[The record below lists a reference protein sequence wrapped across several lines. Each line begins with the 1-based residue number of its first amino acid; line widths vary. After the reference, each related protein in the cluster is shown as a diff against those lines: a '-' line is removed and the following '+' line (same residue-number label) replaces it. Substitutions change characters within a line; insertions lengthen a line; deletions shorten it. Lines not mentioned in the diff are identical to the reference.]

1 MDNLKDRLQH
11 DLTDAMRAHDEVAR
25 ETLRMALAAIQRAE
39 VAGKEQIELDDDAIV
54 GVLQTEVRK
63 RTEAAEAYAAGGRSD
78 RADRER
84 AEAAVLAAYL
94 PAALSD
100 ADLEAIVA
108 EEVAKAAGEGLTGG
122 KAMGAV
128 VKAVRARAGAGTEG
142 GRIAAAVKAALG

>member
-63 RTEAAEAYAAGGRSD
+63 RTEAAEAYAGGGRED
-78 RADRER
+78 RAARER

-100 ADLEAIVA
+100 DELSAIVA
-108 EEVAKAAGEGLTGG
+108 EEVARAAGEGLEGG
-122 KAMGAV
+122 RAMGAV

>member
-1 MDNLKDRLQH
+1 MDNLKERLHH

-25 ETLRMALAAIQRAE
+25 ETLRMALAAIQKAE

-63 RTEAAEAYAAGGRSD
+63 RTEAAEAYAAGGRDD

-100 ADLEAIVA
+100 ADLDAIVA
-108 EEVAKAAGEGLTGG
+108 EEVAAPWSRPCAPAPGP
-122 KAMGAV
+122 AP
-128 VKAVRARAGAGTEG
+128 RAGASRPPSGPHWAEAVAA
-142 GRIAAAVKAALG
+142 IAAPQA

>member
-1 MDNLKDRLQH
+1 MDSLKDRLQH
-11 DLTDAMRAHDEVAR
+11 DLTEAMRAQDEVTR
-25 ETLRMALAAIQRAE
+25 ETLRMALAAVQRAE

-63 RTEAAEAYAAGGRSD
+63 RTEAAEAYAAGGRTD

-94 PAALSD
+94 PAALSED
-100 ADLEAIVA
+100 ELAAIVA
-108 EEVAKAAGEGLTGG
+108 EEVARAADDGLSGG

>member
-1 MDNLKDRLQH
+1 MATLKDRLQH
-11 DLTDAMRAHDEVAR
+11 DLTEAMRAHDEVAR

-39 VAGKEQIELDDDAIV
+39 VAGKEQIELDDDAVV

-63 RTEAAEAYAAGGRSD
+63 RTEAADAFASGGRVD
-78 RADRER
+78 RAERER
-84 AEAAVLAAYL
+84 AEAAVLAGYL

-100 ADLEAIVA
+100 ADLQVIVD
-108 EEVAKAAGEGLTGG
+108 EEVAAAAAQGLSGG

-142 GRIAAAVKAALG
+142 GRIAAAVKATLG

>member
-1 MDNLKDRLQH
+1 MDSLKDRLQH
-11 DLTDAMRAHDEVAR
+11 DLTAAMRAHDEVAR
-25 ETLRMALAAIQRAE
+25 ETLRMALAAIQKAE
-39 VAGKEQIELDDDAIV
+39 VAGKEQVELDDDAIV

-63 RTEAAEAYAAGGRSD
+63 RTEAAEAYAAGGRAD

-94 PAALSD
+94 PAALTDSE
-100 ADLEAIVA
+100 LEAIVA
-108 EEVAKAAGEGLTGG
+108 EEVAKAGAEGLSGG

-128 VKAVRARAGAGTEG
+128 VKAVRVRAGAGTEG

>member
-1 MDNLKDRLQH
+1 MDTLKDRLQH
-11 DLTDAMRAHDEVAR
+11 DLTDAMRAQDDVAR

-39 VAGKEQIELDDDAIV
+39 VAGKEQVELDDDAIV
-54 GVLQTEVRK
+54 AVLQTEVRK
-63 RTEAAEAYAAGGRSD
+63 RTEAADAYASGGRDD
-78 RADRER
+78 RAERER

-100 ADLEAIVA
+100 DELTAIVV
-108 EEVAKAAGEGLTGG
+108 EEVARAAEGGLAGG

-142 GRIAAAVKAALG
+142 GRIAAAVKSALG

>member
-1 MDNLKDRLQH
+1 MATLKDRLQH
-11 DLTDAMRAHDEVAR
+11 DLTEAMRAHDEVAR

-39 VAGKEQIELDDDAIV
+39 VAGKEQIELDDDAVV

-63 RTEAAEAYAAGGRSD
+63 RTEAADAFAAGGRGD
-78 RADRER
+78 RAERER
-84 AEAAVLAAYL
+84 AEAAVLAGYL

-100 ADLEAIVA
+100 DDLQVIVD
-108 EEVAKAAGEGLTGG
+108 EEVAAAEAQGLSGG

-142 GRIAAAVKAALG
+142 GRIAAAVKATLG

>member
-1 MDNLKDRLQH
+1 MDSLKDRLQH

-39 VAGKEQIELDDDAIV
+39 VAGKEQVQLDDDAIV

-63 RTEAAEAYAAGGRSD
+63 RTEAADAYAAGGRTD

-94 PAALSD
+94 PASLSD
-100 ADLEAIVA
+100 EELGAIVA
-108 EEVAKAAGEGLTGG
+108 EEVARAAGEGLDGG
-122 KAMGAV
+122 RAMGAV

-142 GRIAAAVKAALG
+142 GRIAAAVKAALA

>member
-1 MDNLKDRLQH
+1 MDSLKDRLQH
-11 DLTDAMRAHDEVAR
+11 DLTEAMRAQDEVTR
-25 ETLRMALAAIQRAE
+25 ETLRMALAAVQRAE

-63 RTEAAEAYAAGGRSD
+63 RTEAAEAYAAGGRTD

-94 PAALSD
+94 PAALSED
-100 ADLEAIVA
+100 DLAAIVA
-108 EEVAKAAGEGLTGG
+108 EEVARAADEGLAGG